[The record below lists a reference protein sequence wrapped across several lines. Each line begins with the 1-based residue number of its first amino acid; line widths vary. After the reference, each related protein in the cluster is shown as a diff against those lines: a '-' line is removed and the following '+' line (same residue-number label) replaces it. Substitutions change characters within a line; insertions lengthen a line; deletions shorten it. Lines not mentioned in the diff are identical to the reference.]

1 MIRLGASTR
10 SLNALEHYGL
20 DTLLDASCLLRVED
34 PDADVVELQ
43 IRDTRGSCTVQD
55 AIANDWFI
63 GEEPGRVVVERAA
76 VRLIAEIV
84 GAVAEQRSAARDRF
98 DRIPSSENPLVAAG
112 VERTPVVSRAAQLLR
127 AAAMRAAGSR
137 PFRTLAPWP
146 GGHRWAV
153 ALTHDLDVVE
163 WWPAFTGLRIA
174 ELAKAREWRE
184 LARVAGSA
192 VANAFGDPVLD
203 AVDRVLAIEAAS
215 AARSTWFLLCG
226 TPTLRTVAR
235 GDLTYR
241 PEAEATRRIVSR
253 IRNGGHEIGL
263 HGSFVTLE
271 SAQAFQEQSRRLA
284 TLGGRPVTGVR
295 QHYLRMRP
303 GTTQRAMEAAG
314 FGYDATYGFPDRNG
328 FRLGIADVVPRWDDG
343 SQRPSALREVPL
355 TWMDRALSK
364 YQGVMDPD
372 RWIDDALAL
381 ANVVRGVGGVWVGLW
396 HPNLATPLG
405 FPRALD
411 AYDRLVRELF
421 AAQPWGASLG
431 EIVAWRDA
439 RRAVR
444 AVRVDAD
451 GVARLAPLSGAG
463 EIVLE
468 NAAGEQAPAMV
479 TRGSGAVHNIE

>member
-1 MIRLGASTR
+1 MIRLGASAR
-10 SLNALEHYGL
+10 SLDALERYGL
-20 DTLLDASCLLRVED
+20 DTLLDTSCLLRVED
-34 PDADVVELQ
+34 PDADVVELA
-43 IRDTRGSCTVQD
+43 IRDERGSCTVQD
-55 AIANDWFI
+55 AIARDWFI
-63 GEEPGRVVVERAA
+63 VGEPGRVVVERAA
-76 VRLIAEIV
+76 VRLVAELV

-98 DRIPSSENPLVAAG
+98 DRVPSSENPLVAAG
-112 VERTPVVSRAAQLLR
+112 AERDPVVSRAAQLLR
-127 AAAMRAAGSR
+127 AAAMRAAGTR

-146 GGHRWAV
+146 QGHRWAV

-192 VANAFGDPVLD
+192 VRNAFGDPVLD

-226 TPTLRTVAR
+226 TPTFRTVAR

-241 PEAEATRRIVSR
+241 PEAAATRRIVSR
-253 IRNGGHEIGL
+253 IRDGGHEVGL
-263 HGSFVTLE
+263 HGSFATME
-271 SAQAFQEQSRRLA
+271 SAEAFHEQSRRLGA
-284 TLGGRPVTGVR
+284 LGERPVTGVR

-303 GTTQRAMEAAG
+303 GTTHRAMEAAG
-314 FGYDATYGFPDRNG
+314 FEYDATYGFPDRNG
-328 FRLGIADVVPRWDDG
+328 FRLGIADVVPRWDEA
-343 SQRPSALREVPL
+343 SHHPAALREVPL

-381 ANVVRGVGGVWVGLW
+381 AGAVRAVGGVWVGLW
-396 HPNLATPLG
+396 HPNLTTQLG

-421 AAQPWGASLG
+421 AAEPWGASLG
-431 EIVAWRDA
+431 EIVAWRDV

-451 GVARLAPLSGAG
+451 GGVRLAPLSGASG
-463 EIVLE
+463 IVLE
-468 NAAGEQAPAMV
+468 NAAGERAPAMV
-479 TRGSGAVHNIE
+479 TSESGAVHVVE

>member
-1 MIRLGASTR
+1 AAQR
-10 SLNALEHYGL
+10 
-20 DTLLDASCLLRVED
+20 LRV
-34 PDADVVELQ
+34 
-43 IRDTRGSCTVQD
+43 
-55 AIANDWFI
+55 
-63 GEEPGRVVVERAA
+63 
-76 VRLIAEIV
+76 
-84 GAVAEQRSAARDRF
+84 
-98 DRIPSSENPLVAAG
+98 
-112 VERTPVVSRAAQLLR
+112 
-127 AAAMRAAGSR
+127 AAMRAAGSR

-192 VANAFGDPVLD
+192 VRNAFGDPVLD
-203 AVDRVLAIEAAS
+203 AVNRVLATEAGS

-241 PEAEATRRIVSR
+241 PEAATTRRIVSR
-253 IRNGGHEIGL
+253 IREGGHEIGL
-263 HGSFVTLE
+263 HGSFATLE
-271 SAQAFQEQSRRLA
+271 SAQAFQEQSRRLGA
-284 TLGGRPVTGVR
+284 LGECALTGVR

-303 GTTQRAMEAAG
+303 GITHRAMEAAG
-314 FGYDATYGFPDRNG
+314 FEYDATYGFPDRNG
-328 FRLGIADVVPRWDDG
+328 FRLGIADVVPRWDDA
-343 SQRPSALREVPL
+343 SQRPAALREVPL
-355 TWMDRALSK
+355 TWMDRALSN

-381 ANVVRGVGGVWVGLW
+381 AGAVRDVGGVWVGLW

-421 AAQPWGASLG
+421 AAQPWGASLS

-451 GVARLAPLSGAG
+451 GVVRLAPQPAAAA
-463 EIVLE
+463 IVLE
-468 NAAGEQAPAMV
+468 NAAGERAPTEV
-479 TRGSGAVHNIE
+479 TSETRAAHSLE

>member
-1 MIRLGASTR
+1 MIRLDASAR
-10 SLNALEHYGL
+10 SLDALERYGL

-34 PDADVVELQ
+34 PDADVVELR
-43 IRDTRGSCTVQD
+43 IGDTRGSCTVPD

-63 GEEPGRVVVERAA
+63 GDEAGRVVVERAA
-76 VRLIAEIV
+76 VRLVAEIV

-98 DRIPSSENPLVAAG
+98 DRVPSSENPLVAADA
-112 VERTPVVSRAAQLLR
+112 ERDPVVSRAAQRLR
-127 AAAMRAAGSR
+127 VAAMRAAGSR

-192 VANAFGDPVLD
+192 VRNAFGDPVLD
-203 AVDRVLAIEAAS
+203 AVNRVLATEAGS

-241 PEAEATRRIVSR
+241 PEAAATRRIVSR
-253 IRNGGHEIGL
+253 IRDGGHEIGL
-263 HGSFVTLE
+263 HGSFATLE
-271 SAQAFQEQSRRLA
+271 SAQAFQEQSRRLGA
-284 TLGGRPVTGVR
+284 LGECGVTGVR

-303 GTTQRAMEAAG
+303 GTTHRAMEAAG
-314 FGYDATYGFPDRNG
+314 FEYDATYGFPDRNG
-328 FRLGIADVVPRWDDG
+328 FRLGIADVVPRWDDA

-381 ANVVRGVGGVWVGLW
+381 AGTVRDVGGVWVGLW

-421 AAQPWGASLG
+421 AAQPWGASLS

-444 AVRVDAD
+444 ALRVDAD
-451 GVARLAPLSGAG
+451 GVVQLAPQPAAAA
-463 EIVLE
+463 IVLE
-468 NAAGEQAPAMV
+468 NAAGERAPTAV
-479 TRGSGAVHNIE
+479 TSETRAAHSLE